1 VRPSHN
7 ERVDKL
13 SPIIAFVVF
22 MGVFVLSRT
31 ATRDFLESWVALEG
45 VILGL
50 ASLVASMGIAALAAG
65 AVLYVSRLISGE

>member
-1 VRPSHN
+1 M
-7 ERVDKL
+7 EKF

-65 AVLYVSRLISGE
+65 AVLYVSRRISGG

>member
-1 VRPSHN
+1 MN
-7 ERVDKL
+7 KL

-45 VILGL
+45 VVLGL
-50 ASLVASMGIAALAAG
+50 VSLVASMGIAALAAG
-65 AVLYVSRLISGE
+65 AVLYVSRLIAGE